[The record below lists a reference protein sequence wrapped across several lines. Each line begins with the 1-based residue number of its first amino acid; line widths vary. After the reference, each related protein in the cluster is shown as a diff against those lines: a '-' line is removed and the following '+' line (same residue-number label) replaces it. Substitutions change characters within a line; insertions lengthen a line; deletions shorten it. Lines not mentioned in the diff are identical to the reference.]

1 MDQPI
6 LYETH
11 SHTPLCKHA
20 DGDPEDY
27 AAVAEVRGLR
37 GLIVTCHNP
46 LPDGMSSGVRMDL
59 EQFDE
64 YVALVDRARDA
75 WRGRVDV
82 RLGLECDYLPG
93 LEPFLE
99 KQAASQPF
107 DYLLGSVHPQVREFQ
122 DMFWRNDARAFQ
134 IAYFEQL
141 AAAAESGLFDCLSHP
156 DLVKNQ
162 FADTWSVDAVMD
174 DICRQL
180 DRIAATGI
188 AMECNTSGLNK
199 LIPEFNPGPEMA
211 RQMFLRGIPVVVGS
225 DAHQPGR
232 VADQWLTA
240 YDHLEAAGYTE
251 VNYFLERTRIPVS
264 IADARSSLTGA
275 AASA

>member
-1 MDQPI
+1 MSDAI

-20 DGDPEDY
+20 EGDPEEY

-46 LPDGMSSGVRMDL
+46 LPDGLSSSVRMDL
-59 EQFDE
+59 DQFDQ

-107 DYLLGSVHPQVREFQ
+107 DYLLGSVHPHIREFQ
-122 DMFWRNDARAFQ
+122 AMFWKDDPRAFQ
-134 IAYFEQL
+134 VAYFEQL
-141 AAAAESGLFDCLSHP
+141 AEAAELGLFDCLAHP

-162 FADTWSVDAVMD
+162 FVDTWSVAAVMD
-174 DICRQL
+174 DIRRQL

-199 LIPEFNPGPEMA
+199 LIPEFNPGPEIA
-211 RQMFLRGIPVVVGS
+211 REMFKRGIPVVVGS
-225 DAHQPGR
+225 DAHVPGR
-232 VADQWLTA
+232 VADMWLAA
-240 YDHLEAAGYTE
+240 YNHLEAAGYTQ
-251 VNYFLERTRIPVS
+251 VCYFLERRRIDVS
-264 IADARSSLTGA
+264 ISEARASLSTCA
-275 AASA
+275 VNA